1 MNFSF
6 EEAACALPRLSG
18 DGESMQD
25 QTAHM
30 SGGLL
35 VLLMQADVG
44 RPCLRAHAVYAV
56 CLSSAHTLSGCTGF
70 FQGQGCHCACR
81 AGPRVCAR
89 VLQHLVYQSSALHAL
104 VRADAD
110 SDDGDDVGDDEEQEE
125 RAALIRQNA
134 LMVGQC
140 GKTLLPGAWRGC
152 AKSPL

>member
-6 EEAACALPRLSG
+6 EGATCALPRLSG

-56 CLSSAHTLSGCTGF
+56 CLSSAHTLSGCTAF
-70 FQGQGCHCACR
+70 FKGR
-81 AGPRVCAR
+81 AVTAHVLRGRVYAHASC
-89 VLQHLVYQSSALHAL
+89 SALFT
-104 VRADAD
+104 
-110 SDDGDDVGDDEEQEE
+110 S
-125 RAALIRQNA
+125 
-134 LMVGQC
+134 
-140 GKTLLPGAWRGC
+140 LLPCMLLC
-152 AKSPL
+152 AQMQTVMMGMMLVMTRSRRSRQRSSGRTR